1 MTNTAQVRA
10 EWLSR
15 LLSTA
20 PVERT
25 QAEAAVREVYLAC
38 DLPPPRCF
46 LWFDSPYG
54 ALWAMA
60 LLSAEH
66 DALWQ
71 QIVQAMSRYKRE
83 REMIE
88 RLQIAMCKTANQ
100 PDWKSL
106 VAAAGKPMG
115 LMMQQARRLQQPH
128 KIIQT
133 ALLLARIE
141 LYENVNDSVA
151 KLDERD
157 DLSRAEHYLRGAL
170 SGQNGWSTINTLM
183 SGALG
188 GHYSFA
194 TMAMDEVV
202 FSGRTV
208 APLLPA
214 AWNAARVAGPWWWPL
229 THSVVLADRP
239 IEMHVNEKLL
249 LHQGDGPAMVYRDGV
264 RIWAWNGRAMREEWI
279 MRPETISARDL
290 KEFDP
295 AFREYASARVT
306 TAKPIVKVKPSPILK
321 QALPANPAE
330 RGAIL
335 RQHNQ
340 GSLPL
345 FDRYVAG
352 EHEKV
357 WDELIALGPS
367 VRSDPHAA
375 DALAVAYETMQRV
388 DLNVREVTARL
399 RALGYRFAYDEGAHD
414 PPGRSVRRQIARLE
428 KKTGALPLA
437 LRAFY
442 EVVGTVNWMGE
453 HASLVPRDSSVAP
466 DPLVVY
472 PIEGALTDAE
482 ESFEDGEGLV
492 VIAPDDLQK
501 SNTSG
506 GEPYGIVIP
515 DSCADARLLNERHE
529 LYFVAYLRLV
539 FRWGGFP
546 GYEGVDVGIP
556 AEIATLRD
564 ALALF

>member
-1 MTNTAQVRA
+1 MTNAAQVRA

-25 QAEAAVREVYLAC
+25 QAQAAVREVYLAC
-38 DLPPPRCF
+38 DLRPPRCF

-60 LLSAEH
+60 LLSAGH
-66 DALWQ
+66 DALWH

-106 VAAAGKPMG
+106 VAAAGKTMG

-157 DLSRAEHYLRGAL
+157 DLSRAEHYLRGAF

-239 IEMHVNEKLL
+239 VEMHVNEKLL

-264 RIWAWNGRAMREEWI
+264 RVWAWNGRAMREEWI

-295 AFREYASARVT
+295 AFCEYASARVKT
-306 TAKPIVKVKPSPILK
+306 TKPIVKVKPSPILRRCR
-321 QALPANPAE
+321 PT
-330 RGAIL
+330 
-335 RQHNQ
+335 
-340 GSLPL
+340 PL
-345 FDRYVAG
+345 
-352 EHEKV
+352 
-357 WDELIALGPS
+357 S
-367 VRSDPHAA
+367 AA
-375 DALAVAYETMQRV
+375 QSFAST
-388 DLNVREVTARL
+388 T
-399 RALGYRFAYDEGAHD
+399 RAPCRCSIVMSRA
-414 PPGRSVRRQIARLE
+414 ST
-428 KKTGALPLA
+428 KK
-437 LRAFY
+437 Y
-442 EVVGTVNWMGE
+442 GT
-453 HASLVPRDSSVAP
+453 S
-466 DPLVVY
+466 
-472 PIEGALTDAE
+472 
-482 ESFEDGEGLV
+482 
-492 VIAPDDLQK
+492 
-501 SNTSG
+501 
-506 GEPYGIVIP
+506 
-515 DSCADARLLNERHE
+515 
-529 LYFVAYLRLV
+529 
-539 FRWGGFP
+539 
-546 GYEGVDVGIP
+546 
-556 AEIATLRD
+556 
-564 ALALF
+564 